1 MRVLV
6 LLVLLWSGFSF
17 GETSEPDG
25 LRSQADQGDVTAQFI
40 LGVIYDSGI
49 RVSEDDKE
57 AVKWYQLA
65 ADQGYAT
72 AQNNLGGMYLNG
84 EGVPEDKVLGYMWV
98 NLAEANGHD
107 VSKLKELLVE
117 QMTKADINKAEDL
130 TRQYIKD
137 HPAVLSE

>member
-17 GETSEPDG
+17 GETSELDG
-25 LRSQADQGDVTAQFI
+25 LRSQADQGDATAQFI

-57 AVKWYQLA
+57 AVKWYRLA

-84 EGVPEDKVLGYMWV
+84 EGVPEDKVAGY
-98 NLAEANGHD
+98 AC
-107 VSKLKELLVE
+107 
-117 QMTKADINKAEDL
+117 
-130 TRQYIKD
+130 
-137 HPAVLSE
+137 